1 MKLPFSPKYV
11 SYSNLVLWTV
21 WYSAPVKLLEDL
33 FANAEEWGPQLYL
46 QTVKTKA
53 QDVSQALIPPLLP
66 ISTHSHELKEFNQ
79 VHVLILDN
87 LPNPEEN

>member
-1 MKLPFSPKYV
+1 M

-21 WYSAPVKLLEDL
+21 LYSSDTKLPEDL
-33 FANAEEWGPQLYL
+33 VAKAEDRGPHPHF

-53 QDVSQALIPPLLP
+53 QDVSQALIPPLFP
-66 ISTHSHELKEFNQ
+66 VSTHSHELKKFKQ
-79 VHVLILDN
+79 IHVLILDN